1 MSEDEEKLDQ
11 KEEIS
16 EKSSDSDEDET
27 VRINV
32 SLPKAKKDEWKNL
45 ATKFSTSVSQLIRNA
60 MEKFE
65 KGMEN
70 IDSIEVL
77 GEKLDHMGADIEK
90 ILKESG
96 LEDLGD
102 KIERQF
108 NKKKIKPIFKEQISP
123 KIDKDRI
130 KQRVKGLIKIQKSLP
145 IEKLAQALNKTKE
158 EAENLIYELA
168 AEGIDGILESGVFK
182 FKDDPEVVI
191 SNLFD
196 LIDKM

>member
-1 MSEDEEKLDQ
+1 MSEDEEKIDQ

-45 ATKFSTSVSQLIRNA
+45 ASKFSTSVSQLIRNA

-65 KGMEN
+65 EGMEN

-108 NKKKIKPIFKEQISP
+108 NKKKIKPILKEQISP

-130 KQRVKGLIKIQKSLP
+130 KQRVKGLIQIQKSLP

-168 AEGIDGILESGVFK
+168 AEGIDGILENGVFK